1 MILISTIHRQILIEE
16 VRLQVL
22 HSQIRQT
29 VVIPVRSE
37 AVQLVADVAHLAEA
51 AVDVVEDVK
60 F

>member
-1 MILISTIHRQILIEE
+1 MILISTIHRLILTEIQAL
-16 VRLQVL
+16 RTQV
-22 HSQIRQT
+22 RQT

>member
-16 VRLQVL
+16 AQLQVV
-22 HSQIRQT
+22 HSQIRQA

-37 AVQLVADVAHLAEA
+37 AVQLVADVAPLAEA
-51 AVDVVEDVK
+51 VVDVVEDVK

>member
-1 MILISTIHRQILIEE
+1 MILISTIHRLILIEE

-22 HSQIRQT
+22 HSQIRQI

-51 AVDVVEDVK
+51 AVDEVEDVK

>member
-16 VRLQVL
+16 VQLQVL

-51 AVDVVEDVK
+51 AVDVVEDVT

>member
-16 VRLQVL
+16 AQLQVL

-37 AVQLVADVAHLAEA
+37 AVQLVADVAPLAVA
-51 AVDVVEDVK
+51 VVDVVEDVK

>member
-16 VRLQVL
+16 AQLQVL

-37 AVQLVADVAHLAEA
+37 AVQLVADVATLAEA
-51 AVDVVEDVK
+51 VVDVVEDVK

>member
-16 VRLQVL
+16 VQLQVL

-29 VVIPVRSE
+29 VVILVRSE
-37 AVQLVADVAHLAEA
+37 AVQLVADVAPLAEA

>member
-16 VRLQVL
+16 AQLQVL

-37 AVQLVADVAHLAEA
+37 AVQLVADVAPLAEA
-51 AVDVVEDVK
+51 VVDVVEDVK

>member
-16 VRLQVL
+16 VQLQVL

-37 AVQLVADVAHLAEA
+37 AVQLVADVAPLAEA

>member
-16 VRLQVL
+16 VQLQVL

-37 AVQLVADVAHLAEA
+37 AVQLVADVAHLA
-51 AVDVVEDVK
+51 VDVVEDVK

>member
-1 MILISTIHRQILIEE
+1 MILISTIHRLILTEIQAL
-16 VRLQVL
+16 RTQV
-22 HSQIRQT
+22 RQT
-29 VVIPVRSE
+29 EVIPVRSE

>member
-16 VRLQVL
+16 VQLQVL

-29 VVIPVRSE
+29 VVM
-37 AVQLVADVAHLAEA
+37 VADVAHLAEA

>member
-16 VRLQVL
+16 VQLQVL

-37 AVQLVADVAHLAEA
+37 AVQLVADVVHLAEA